1 MTLAEKLGQL
11 TMVASSYAVTG
22 PVVVGDSTD
31 AIKAGTIGNLL
42 NMVGAD
48 HVREVQKLAVEQSR
62 LKIPLLIG
70 FDVIHGH
77 RTLFPVPLGEA
88 ALFDPSTWEMT
99 AREAAKEAA
108 ADGIAMTFAPM
119 LDVARDPRWGR
130 GVEGPGEDPFVGI
143 RIAQAKVR
151 GFQGADLAAP
161 DALAA
166 CAKHYCAYGAVLAGR
181 DYASAD
187 VSERTVHEV
196 YLPPF
201 ESAVASGVVAVMP
214 AFSDLA
220 GIPMT
225 ANKALLKGWLRER
238 LGFKGVIVTD
248 YHAIAELINHGIAGD
263 LTEAAVLALKAGVDI
278 DMMSDAYR
286 KGLPAALD
294 RKLVTMDEIDASVRR
309 VLELKERLGLF
320 DDPFRRGTVP
330 EPHAAAAHRRQL
342 ARSVAGR
349 ALVLLKNEGDLLPL
363 AARTRRL
370 AVIGPLGDAPSEM
383 RGPWAAAGDP
393 EACVSVLAGLR
404 AALGSA
410 QITHAAGADIESGDV
425 SRIGEAVDACAGADV
440 IVLCVG
446 EAARMSGEASCRAHL
461 GLPGQQRRLAE
472 AVLDRAETAG
482 TPVIVVLFSGRPLII
497 TWLAEKARSVLAA
510 FFPGTE
516 AGNAIADVITGRVSP
531 GGRTPVT
538 WPRAEGQIPIFFG
551 ERPSSRPADPNDYYT
566 SKYLDVSNAP
576 LYPFGHGLSFGRFVY
591 SNLRVSPAVVED
603 IDTLRIQVDVR
614 NEGARAAEETAFLF
628 IRDKV
633 ASVARPLL
641 ELKGFERVALEPGAS
656 ATVKLSVRANDLK
669 FLGIDLQPVYEPG
682 EVEILVGPCADRTR
696 LLIET
701 VRLAW
706 SRPC

>member
-1 MTLAEKLGQL
+1 
-11 TMVASSYAVTG
+11 
-22 PVVVGDSTD
+22 
-31 AIKAGTIGNLL
+31 
-42 NMVGAD
+42 
-48 HVREVQKLAVEQSR
+48 
-62 LKIPLLIG
+62 
-70 FDVIHGH
+70 
-77 RTLFPVPLGEA
+77 
-88 ALFDPSTWEMT
+88 
-99 AREAAKEAA
+99 
-108 ADGIAMTFAPM
+108 
-119 LDVARDPRWGR
+119 
-130 GVEGPGEDPFVGI
+130 
-143 RIAQAKVR
+143 
-151 GFQGADLAAP
+151 
-161 DALAA
+161 
-166 CAKHYCAYGAVLAGR
+166 VLAGR

-196 YLPPF
+196 YMPPF
-201 ESAVASGVVAVMP
+201 EAAVAAGVAAVMP

-248 YHAIAELINHGIAGD
+248 YHAIAELINHGIAAD

-286 KGLPAALD
+286 NGLPAALE

-320 DDPFRRGTVP
+320 DDPFRRGAAP
-330 EPHAAAAHRRQL
+330 ERSAAVAHRRQL

-349 ALVLLKNEGDLLPL
+349 ALVLLKNDGDVLPL
-363 AARTRRL
+363 STGVRRL

-383 RGPWAAAGDP
+383 RGPWAAAGNP
-393 EACVSVLAGLR
+393 ESCVSVLAGLR
-404 AALGSA
+404 AALGSTE
-410 QITHAAGADIESGDV
+410 IVHAPGVDIESEDV
-425 SRIGEAVDACAGADV
+425 SRIGEAVDACAGADA

-461 GLPGQQRRLAE
+461 GLPGKQRRLAE
-472 AVLDRAETAG
+472 AVLDRAETRG
-482 TPVIVVLFSGRPLII
+482 TPVIVVLFSGRPLVI
-497 TWLAEKARSVLAA
+497 TWLAEKARAVLAA
-510 FFPGTE
+510 FFPGSE

-538 WPRAEGQIPIFFG
+538 WPRVEGQIPIFFG

-576 LYPFGHGLSFGRFVY
+576 LYPFGHGLSFGRIAY

-628 IRDKV
+628 VHDKV

-656 ATVKLSVRANDLK
+656 ATIKLTLRAVDLK

-682 EVEILVGPCADRTR
+682 EVEILVGPCADRSR
-696 LLIET
+696 LLVET
-701 VRLAW
+701 VKLAW